1 MYRTVSFH
9 FRCFFQIFLL
19 TIFLIFFGVPYAQKY
34 LEHNVMVVNHRRQ
47 TGGVEA
53 PAITIIARNPHTK
66 KGWKNEGKLMD
77 MSEGI
82 LMGHCMEDTSVEK
95 CIREET
101 YNKSEVVNT
110 VTMGYNK
117 QIPVMETR
125 YWTEDFPSQKQ
136 GRSFTI
142 REV

>member
-53 PAITIIARNPHTK
+53 PAITIIARNPHTNQ
-66 KGWKNEGKLMD
+66 GWKDEGKLLD

-82 LMGHCMEDTSVEK
+82 IMGHCMEDTSVEK
-95 CIREET
+95 CIREQT
-101 YNKSEVVNT
+101 YNKSEVVKT
-110 VTMGYNK
+110 VTMGYTQ
-117 QIPVMETR
+117 QIPLMETS
-125 YWTEDFPSQKQ
+125 YWTEDFTIQKH

-142 REV
+142 RGV

>member
-1 MYRTVSFH
+1 MYRTVSFQL
-9 FRCFFQIFLL
+9 RCFFQIFLL

-53 PAITIIARNPHTK
+53 PAITILARNPHTNR
-66 KGWKNEGKLMD
+66 GWKDEGKLMD

-82 LMGHCMEDTSVEK
+82 LMGHCMEDISVEK
-95 CIREET
+95 CIREQT
-101 YNKSEVVNT
+101 YNQSEVVNT
-110 VTMGYNK
+110 VTMGFTQ

-125 YWTEDFPSQKQ
+125 YWTEDFTSQKP

-142 REV
+142 RGV

>member
-53 PAITIIARNPHTK
+53 PAITIIARNPHTNQ
-66 KGWKNEGKLMD
+66 GWKDEGKLMD

-82 LMGHCMEDTSVEK
+82 IMGHCMESISVEK
-95 CIREET
+95 CIREQT
-101 YNKSEVVNT
+101 YNKSDVVNT
-110 VTMGYNK
+110 ITKGYNK
-117 QIPVMETR
+117 QMTIMETID
-125 YWTEDFPSQKQ
+125 WTEDFTSQKQ
-136 GRSFTI
+136 GRYFTI
-142 REV
+142 RDV